1 MAEECTHECSSC
13 GESGCSDRT
22 AQGPSTIETNS
33 RSNIKHV
40 IGVVSGKGGVGKS
53 SVTAMLAVLA
63 NRMGLVSGVLDADI
77 TGPSI
82 PKLFGVTEKALADKN
97 GILPVF
103 FFHIRFFFCWI
114 F

>member
-53 SVTAMLAVLA
+53 LVTSYLPAKCRSAGRTWASWTRRHRTVHPETFGITNPLTA
-63 NRMGLVSGVLDADI
+63 DA
-77 TGPSI
+77 TASCPARR
-82 PKLFGVTEKALADKN
+82 KAAS
-97 GILPVF
+97 
-103 FFHIRFFFCWI
+103 R
-114 F
+114 

>member
-1 MAEECTHECSSC
+1 MAEECAHECSSC

-53 SVTAMLAVLA
+53 LVTSLLASEMQKRGKNVA
-63 NRMGLVSGVLDADI
+63 SWTPTSPDR
-77 TGPSI
+77 PSRR
-82 PKLFGVTEKALADKN
+82 PSASRT
-97 GILPVF
+97 
-103 FFHIRFFFCWI
+103 R
-114 F
+114 